1 MEINYSNIIIRKL
14 NENDYENFKILI
26 NDFRITYFTKDEFI
40 NRLNIINKSSEIWVI
55 EYNKELISC
64 GTIIYEYKLIRNL
77 CKLAHI
83 EDICVLKKYRNKGIG
98 KILIDYLVNI
108 AQNNNCYKITL
119 YCEDN
124 LEKFYSKSGFEKKG
138 IQMAIY
144 F

>member
-1 MEINYSNIIIRKL
+1 MEINYTNIIIRKL
-14 NENDYENFKILI
+14 NENDYESFKILI
-26 NDFRITYFTKDEFI
+26 NDFRITHFTKDEFI
-40 NRLNIINKSSEIWVI
+40 NRLNLINKNSEIWVI

-64 GTIIYEYKLIRNL
+64 GTIIYEYKFIRNL

-83 EDICVLKKYRNKGIG
+83 EDICVLQKYRNKGIG
-98 KILIDYLVNI
+98 KILIDHLVNI
-108 AQNNNCYKITL
+108 TQNNNCYKITL

-124 LEKFYSKSGFEKKG
+124 LEKFYSKSEFEKKG